1 MKVLEIIYRWPD
13 GREDVHYRFPVGSL
27 RALQHVS
34 RIIQLRKQAAAG
46 GWRCPY
52 RVRKADR

>member
-1 MKVLEIIYRWPD
+1 MLEIIYRWPD